1 MTTGKRCGPANPS
14 IVNKVS
20 GHAVE
25 QVRRQIAGT
34 VLLAI
39 LLMGLP
45 TLVSNIVNDFKLS
58 APDSPGASLALIFKP
73 GTIAYLVGI
82 CLLIFRKKL
91 PLGLISATC
100 VTLLVIVGIQS
111 LFDLGFIGS
120 GMLFFMIACALGAMF
135 FDGWRALVPAIVSI
149 AAIAMGGWLWVN
161 GVRTFYFD
169 PAEYATSW
177 NTYVVRMITIVFFLA
192 IIVGSIRKMN
202 GFLAGSL
209 RAQTLMNEDLRES
222 EEKYRALV
230 EAALESIFIAQDGMI
245 RFCNKSF
252 SDFSGYTLEGL
263 TDRPF
268 TELIHPD
275 DRQTVVDRYV
285 QRLEGKEVPSRYTF
299 RFVDASGNT
308 RWADMA
314 VSLISWEGK
323 PASLCVAAD
332 ITERRLAESAR
343 KEAFEKLRVREEQ
356 YEFITANVMDLIAYA
371 GSDGRYRYV
380 SPSCRAILGYD
391 PADPESVAGFR
402 TLHPDDR
409 DRITGLYSDA
419 ISRKESSL
427 RYEARL
433 RHKDGRHVPFE
444 VSVKILYDERGAYS
458 GFLLT
463 GRDITDRKRAEEALR
478 ESRDHFQSLVDNIPG
493 ITYRCRLDRDWTMH
507 YMSDSVEPLTGYHAV
522 EFIQNAVRTFES
534 VIHPEDTAFVR
545 QSVNTAAAEGLQWD
559 IEYRVRH
566 KDGVIRWVHEKG
578 RGVHGEDGK
587 VAFLDGFI
595 LDITERKQ
603 AVEALQASE
612 KRAALQR
619 TAIAE
624 LVLDQVFTEDNIT
637 IALQRICEFI
647 TATLGIARASVW
659 TLTEDG
665 SELRCVSL
673 YEADSKKHS
682 GGAIL
687 KAADL
692 PNYFAAIKSENRIY
706 AEDAQKDPRTSEL
719 TESYLKVLGITSML
733 DAGIVIEGRLDG
745 VICSENIGPMRKWY
759 PDEESFISTAAAIV
773 AQLFLNIERKRAEE
787 ALRENEQRYQTIFN
801 TSPVMFWLKD
811 TANNI
816 IQINKAAADFEGVGP
831 FEINGRSCY
840 DLYPREQAEGYYQDD
855 LQVIHSGK
863 PKFGIIEKHTPPGT
877 DRAIILETGKVP
889 ILDQNGKVTGV
900 LAFAV
905 NISERHE
912 MEVAVKT
919 SEAKFRSIVESSP
932 VGYHIYNLEED
943 GRLVFSMFNQA
954 ADIILRTSHGP
965 FIGRE
970 ILEAF
975 PGLAGTDIPEIYMAV
990 ARGELGT
997 QNFEA
1002 PYDHGSIHGVYE
1014 VRVFRSAPGQ
1024 AVVNFI
1030 DITARKRAEEEWEK
1044 LHAQLAQAQKMESV
1058 GRLAGGVAH
1067 DFNNMLGVILGHTEL
1082 ALGRVG
1088 PDEPLRSDL
1097 EEIGRSARRSAD
1109 LTRQL
1114 LAFARR
1120 QTIAPK
1126 VLDLNETVEGMLTM
1140 LRRLIG
1146 EDIDVAWKP
1155 GDELWPVMMDP
1166 SQIDQVLVNL
1176 CVNARDAIAGV
1187 GKVTIE
1193 TDNAVLEE
1201 EYCAGHEGFVPGD
1214 YVLLAVSDDGRGMDA
1229 ETLSHIFEPFFTTR
1243 EAGRGTGLGL
1253 STVFGAVKQNN
1264 GFINVY
1270 SEPGRGTVFKV
1281 FLPRHAAGSARRKEE
1296 RGLREATRGSETIL
1310 LVEDEPMILKVAT
1323 TMLETLG
1330 YTVLAASTPGEAIRL
1345 ARDHPGRIDL
1355 LMTDVVMPEMNGRDL
1370 ARNLLSIHPDIRRLF
1385 MSGYTA
1391 NVIAHRG
1398 VLDEGVH
1405 FLQKPFSMKDLGEKI
1420 REALE

>member
-1 MTTGKRCGPANPS
+1 MITGKICGPVNPS
-14 IVNKVS
+14 NGNNAS
-20 GHAVE
+20 GQAVE

-45 TLVSNIVNDFKLS
+45 TLVTNIVNDFKLS
-58 APDSPGASLALIFKP
+58 APDSPEAGLALIFKP
-73 GTIAYLVGI
+73 GTIAYLIGI
-82 CLLIFRKKL
+82 FLLIFRKKL

-149 AAIAMGGWLWVN
+149 AAIAVGGWLWVN
-161 GVRTFYFD
+161 GIRTFYFD

-177 NTYVVRMITIVFFLA
+177 NTYAVRMITIVFFLA

-202 GFLAGSL
+202 RFLAGSL
-209 RAQTLMNEDLRES
+209 HAQTLMNEDLRES

-230 EAALESIFIAQDGMI
+230 EAAMESIFIAQDGMI

-252 SDFSGYTLEGL
+252 SYFSGYTLEGL

-275 DRQTVVDRYV
+275 DRQTVVDRYI
-285 QRLEGKEVPSRYTF
+285 QRLEGKDVPSRYTF

-332 ITERRLAESAR
+332 ITERR
-343 KEAFEKLRVREEQ
+343 
-356 YEFITANVMDLIAYA
+356 
-371 GSDGRYRYV
+371 
-380 SPSCRAILGYD
+380 
-391 PADPESVAGFR
+391 
-402 TLHPDDR
+402 
-409 DRITGLYSDA
+409 
-419 ISRKESSL
+419 
-427 RYEARL
+427 
-433 RHKDGRHVPFE
+433 
-444 VSVKILYDERGAYS
+444 
-458 GFLLT
+458 
-463 GRDITDRKRAEEALR
+463 
-478 ESRDHFQSLVDNIPG
+478 
-493 ITYRCRLDRDWTMH
+493 
-507 YMSDSVEPLTGYHAV
+507 
-522 EFIQNAVRTFES
+522 
-534 VIHPEDTAFVR
+534 
-545 QSVNTAAAEGLQWD
+545 
-559 IEYRVRH
+559 
-566 KDGVIRWVHEKG
+566 
-578 RGVHGEDGK
+578 
-587 VAFLDGFI
+587 
-595 LDITERKQ
+595 Q

-624 LVLDQVFTEDNIT
+624 LVLDQVFTADDIT

-647 TATLGIARASVW
+647 TATLGVARASVW
-659 TLTEDG
+659 TLAEDG
-665 SELRCVSL
+665 TELRCVSL

-682 GGAIL
+682 SGAIL

-692 PNYFAAIKSENRIY
+692 PNYFKAIKSENRIY

-745 VICSENIGPMRKWY
+745 VICSENIGPLRKWY

-787 ALRENEQRYQTIFN
+787 DLRETEQRYQTIFN
-801 TSPVMFWLKD
+801 SSPVMFWLKD

-831 FEINGRSCY
+831 SEINGRSCY
-840 DLYPREQAEGYYQDD
+840 DLYSREQAEGYYQDD

-889 ILDQNGKVTGV
+889 ILDQNGRVTGV

-912 MEVAVKT
+912 MEVALKT

-932 VGYHIYNLEED
+932 VGYHIYNLEGD
-943 GRLVFSMFNQA
+943 ARLVFSMFNQA
-954 ADIILRTSHGP
+954 ADLILRTSHEHY
-965 FIGRE
+965 IGRA

-975 PGLAGTDIPEIYMAV
+975 PGLAGTGIPEMYMAV

-1002 PYDHGSIHGVYE
+1002 PYDHGGIHGVYE

-1030 DITARKRAEEEWEK
+1030 DITARKRAEEEREK

-1082 ALGRVG
+1082 ALDRGG
-1088 PDEPLRSDL
+1088 ADEPLRSDL

-1146 EDIDVAWKP
+1146 EDIDLAWKP
-1155 GDELWPVMMDP
+1155 GYELWPVMMDP

-1187 GKVTIE
+1187 GKVIIE
-1193 TDNAVLEE
+1193 TDNAFLEE

-1243 EAGRGTGLGL
+1243 EAGRGIGLGL
-1253 STVFGAVKQNN
+1253 ATVFGAVKQNN

-1270 SEPGRGTVFKV
+1270 SEPGRGTAFKV
-1281 FLPRHAAGSARRKEE
+1281 FLPRHEAGSAHRKEE
-1296 RGLREATRGSETIL
+1296 RGPREATRGSETIL
-1310 LVEDEPMILKVAT
+1310 LVEDEPMILKVTT
-1323 TMLETLG
+1323 TMLKTLG

-1345 ARDHPGRIDL
+1345 ARDHSGRIDL

-1370 ARNLLSIHPDIRRLF
+1370 ASNLLSIHPDIRRLF

-1420 REALE
+1420 REAME